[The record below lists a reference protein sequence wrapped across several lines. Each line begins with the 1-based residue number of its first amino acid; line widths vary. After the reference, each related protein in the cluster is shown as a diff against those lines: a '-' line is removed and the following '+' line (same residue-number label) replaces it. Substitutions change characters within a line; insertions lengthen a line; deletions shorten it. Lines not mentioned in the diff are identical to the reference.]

1 MTIVLSDMPDI
12 TLNIEDLM
20 ELMYQ
25 EKASTLTTHNN
36 NLLDGYNQGCEALGI
51 EKKFKSSDY
60 PKTIEEALGKWNM
73 PEEYYS
79 IDLEQYFAEKVYTN
93 EQINRVITELD
104 LFRKNGMETM
114 LKFMIYLVDIMK
126 EKGIVWGVGRGS
138 SVSCYLLFL
147 VGLHSVDSIKYN
159 LDMKEFFK

>member
-1 MTIVLSDMPDI
+1 MTTVLFDMPDI
-12 TLNIEDLM
+12 TLDANDLM

-25 EKASTLTTHNN
+25 EKASTLTTHDTT
-36 NLLDGYNQGCEALGI
+36 LLDSYNKGCEALGI
-51 EKKFKSSDY
+51 DKQFQSTEY
-60 PKTIEEALGKWNM
+60 PATIKEALHKWNM
-73 PEEYYS
+73 PEEYNVM
-79 IDLEQYFAEKVYTN
+79 DLEQYFAEKVYTT

-104 LFRKNGMETM
+104 LFRKNDMETM

-126 EKGIVWGVGRGS
+126 EQNIVWGVGRGS

-147 VGLHSVDSIKYN
+147 VGLHSVDSLKYN

>member
-1 MTIVLSDMPDI
+1 MTVLFDMPDI
-12 TLNIEDLM
+12 SIGTDDLI

-25 EKASTLTTHNN
+25 EKAGLLTTHEPS
-36 NLLDGYNQGCEALGI
+36 LLDEYNKGCENLGI
-51 EKKFKSSDY
+51 DRQFKSNNY
-60 PKTIEEALGKWNM
+60 PTTVEEALLKWSM
-73 PEEYYS
+73 PEEYHN
-79 IDLEQYFAEKVYTN
+79 IDLEQYFATKVHTN

-104 LFRKNGMETM
+104 MFKKHNMETM

-126 EKGIVWGVGRGS
+126 ENNIVWGVGRGS

-147 VGLHSVDSIKYN
+147 VGLHSVDSIKYK

>member
-1 MTIVLSDMPDI
+1 MTIALSDMPDI
-12 TLNIEDLM
+12 NLNTDDLM

-25 EKASTLTTHNN
+25 EKATTLTTHNTK
-36 NLLDGYNQGCEALGI
+36 LLDGYNEGCDALGI
-51 EKKFKSSDY
+51 DKKFKSSDY
-60 PKTIEEALGKWNM
+60 PLTITEALSKWNM
-73 PEEYYS
+73 PEKYHN
-79 IDLEQYFAEKVYTN
+79 IDLEQYFAEKVYTT
-93 EQINRVITELD
+93 EQINRVITELG
-104 LFRKNGMETM
+104 LFRKNEMETM

-126 EKGIVWGVGRGS
+126 EKNIVWGVGRGS

>member
-1 MTIVLSDMPDI
+1 MTIALSDMPDI
-12 TLNIEDLM
+12 NLNTDDLM

-25 EKASTLTTHNN
+25 EKATTLTTHNTK
-36 NLLDGYNQGCEALGI
+36 LLDGYNEGCDALGI
-51 EKKFKSSDY
+51 DKKFKSSDY
-60 PKTIEEALGKWNM
+60 PLTITEALSKWNM
-73 PEEYYS
+73 PERYYD
-79 IDLEQYFAEKVYTN
+79 IDLEQYFAEKVYTT

-104 LFRKNGMETM
+104 LFRKNEMETM

-126 EKGIVWGVGRGS
+126 EKDIVWGVGRGS

>member
-1 MTIVLSDMPDI
+1 MTIVLSNMPDI
-12 TLNIEDLM
+12 TLNTDDLI

-25 EKASTLTTHNN
+25 EKAGTLTTHNA
-36 NLLDGYNQGCEALGI
+36 NLLDDYNQGCEALGI
-51 EKKFKSSDY
+51 EKKFTSLDY
-60 PKTIEEALGKWNM
+60 PRTVEEALDKWNM
-73 PEEYYS
+73 PAEYHN
-79 IDLEQYFAEKVYTN
+79 IDLEQYFAEKVYTT
-93 EQINRVITELD
+93 EQVHRVITELE
-104 LFRKNGMETM
+104 LFRENGMETM